1 MRLADGGGLAY
12 THARTAGATRM
23 EQRNGPEPSGAAG
36 PFGLPT
42 HPLRPAVLGEVHS
55 RPFHLVPT
63 PRVILQ
69 LEFLKEG
76 ADFAD
81 DLAMLG
87 ALARSRGVSGPGED
101 APHFLIGWGAGRL
114 RWERHSE
121 FSSWRWDAPAD
132 VDYDEP
138 CADHPF
144 GGSFRAP
151 GLLISAVRLDLREP
165 AEGEAALGRFDETS
179 LCYSTMA
186 GGAARG
192 ATDFRQDA
200 QGLTRILVIDDG
212 LGPARAGALTQR
224 LMEIETYR
232 TLALLGLP
240 TARAINPEIRRI
252 ESDLQ
257 AITNR
262 LGSATE
268 LGSHA
273 LLDAIIA
280 LASELEAGAVASL
293 YRFGAS
299 RAYAEIVNQRLQV
312 IGEQPIPGH
321 ETWGAFLLR
330 RMGPAMRTCQ
340 AVEER
345 QADLS
350 EKLARASN
358 LLRTRVDVELE
369 RQNQTLLES
378 MDRRARLQLRLQQT
392 VEGLSVAAVSYYV
405 LGLVRYLAEG
415 GAAAGAR
422 IEADLVTAF
431 AVIPVV
437 LGIWWIVRRIRRKHA
452 ER

>member
-1 MRLADGGGLAY
+1 MAVQNERSE
-12 THARTAGATRM
+12 T
-23 EQRNGPEPSGAAG
+23 GPPG

-42 HPLRPAVLGEVHS
+42 HPLRPNVLGEVHS
-55 RPFHLVPT
+55 RPFHLVET
-63 PRVILQ
+63 PRIILQ
-69 LEFLKEG
+69 LAFLKEG
-76 ADFAD
+76 ADFSD

-87 ALARSRGVSGPGED
+87 SLARSRGASGPERD
-101 APHFLIGWGAGRL
+101 APHFASDWGRGQL

-121 FSSWRWDAPAD
+121 FSTWRWDGPAECGF
-132 VDYDEP
+132 DEP
-138 CADHPF
+138 CRDHPF
-144 GGSFRAP
+144 GSTFRAP
-151 GLLISAVRLDLREP
+151 GLLISALRLDLRPP

-186 GGAARG
+186 GGSARG
-192 ATDFRQDA
+192 ATDFRQDPD
-200 QGLTRILVIDDG
+200 GLTRILVIDDG

-224 LMEIETYR
+224 LTEIETYR

-240 TARAINPEIRRI
+240 EAQVVSPAIRRI
-252 ESDLQ
+252 ESDLL
-257 AITNR
+257 AITSR

-268 LGSHA
+268 LGSEA

-299 RAYAEIVNQRLQV
+299 RAYAEIVNQRLLV
-312 IGEQPIPGH
+312 IGEQPIHGY

-340 AVEER
+340 AVEQR

-350 EKLARASN
+350 EKLARAAN

-405 LGLVRYLAEG
+405 LGLIHYLAEG
-415 GAAAGAR
+415 AAAAGAA
-422 IEADLVTAF
+422 IEPGVATAL

-437 LGIWWIVRRIRRKHA
+437 LGIWWLVRRIRRTHA

>member
-1 MRLADGGGLAY
+1 MQRQDRTDTSGG
-12 THARTAGATRM
+12 
-23 EQRNGPEPSGAAG
+23 AG

-69 LEFLKEG
+69 LEFLKDG
-76 ADFAD
+76 ADFAA
-81 DLAMLG
+81 DLALLAG
-87 ALARSRGVSGPGED
+87 LARSRGVSGPEEA
-101 APHFLIGWGAGRL
+101 APHFSIGWGTGRL

-121 FSSWRWDAPAD
+121 FTTWRWDAPAEIG
-132 VDYDEP
+132 YDEA
-138 CADHPF
+138 CLGHPF
-144 GGSFRAP
+144 GDTFRAP
-151 GLLISAVRLDLREP
+151 GLLISALRLDLREP
-165 AEGEAALGRFDETS
+165 AEGEAALRRFDETS

-240 TARAINPEIRRI
+240 AARAVNPDIRRI

-257 AITNR
+257 DITDR

-280 LASELEAGAVASL
+280 LASDLEAGAVASL

-312 IGEQPIPGH
+312 IGEQTIPGH

-340 AVEER
+340 AVEQR

-350 EKLARASN
+350 EKLARTAN
-358 LLRTRVDVELE
+358 LLRTRIDVELE
-369 RQNQTLLES
+369 RQNQSLLES
-378 MDRRARLQLRLQQT
+378 MDRRAKLQLRLQQT

-405 LGLVRYLAEG
+405 LGLIHYLAEG
-415 GAAAGAR
+415 AETAGAH
-422 IEADLVTAF
+422 IEPGLVTAA
-431 AVIPVV
+431 AVVPVV
-437 LGIWWIVRRIRRKHA
+437 LGIWWVVRRIRRKHA
-452 ER
+452 EG